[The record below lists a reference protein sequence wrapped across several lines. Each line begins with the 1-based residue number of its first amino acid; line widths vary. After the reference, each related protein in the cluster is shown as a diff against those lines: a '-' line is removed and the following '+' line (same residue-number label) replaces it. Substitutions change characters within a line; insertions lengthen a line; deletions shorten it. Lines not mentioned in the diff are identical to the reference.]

1 MFRIWYTSKYSNLPI
16 SCTESRFTSKYI
28 SVAFHQIMSYFPND
42 HSVIWPGPFCKYYT
56 LQGKQIWKLF
66 QIKTKQSKFCL
77 LSKNNFIF
85 GSAWEILRENSDH
98 LIFQNVPRTRHKR
111 QFRWS
116 SKVSLKFQFPL
127 FIKMMVWFSKIMNFD

>member
-16 SCTESRFTSKYI
+16 SCTESRFTSKCI
-28 SVAFHQIMSYFPND
+28 SVPFHQIMSYFPKD
-42 HSVIWPGPFCKYYT
+42 HSVIWPGPFCKYYA